1 MAIRL
6 EEYRSGEYRKG
17 FQYQFFLPSHIN
29 ESWTWDTPQIN
40 QLVEKAA
47 IRLGELNSYARLVP
61 NIDLFGSSGE
71 FVGKNVL
78 KPG

>member
-17 FQYQFFLPSHIN
+17 FQYQFFLPSPIN

-40 QLVEKAA
+40 RKRRTNHTLPVTTHC
-47 IRLGELNSYARLVP
+47 R
-61 NIDLFGSSGE
+61 
-71 FVGKNVL
+71 
-78 KPG
+78 